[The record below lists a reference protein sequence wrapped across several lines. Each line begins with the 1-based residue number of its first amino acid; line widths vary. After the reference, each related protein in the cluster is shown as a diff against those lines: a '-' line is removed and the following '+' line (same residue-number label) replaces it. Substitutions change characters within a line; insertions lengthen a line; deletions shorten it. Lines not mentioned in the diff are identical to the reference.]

1 MDEILRESGRV
12 GNQVLGAAGARA
24 IHHDEMINK
33 SITGPAAVNIVDPE
47 RNEALE
53 AERPGDA
60 VFRAVFGS
68 DSESGGEG

>member
-12 GNQVLGAAGARA
+12 GNQVLGAAGAGA
-24 IHHDEMINK
+24 IHDEMINK
-33 SITGPAAVNIVDPE
+33 STTGPAVADIVDPE

-68 DSESGGEG
+68 DNESGGEG

>member
-1 MDEILRESGRV
+1 MDELLRESGRV
-12 GNQVLGAAGARA
+12 GNHVLSAAGTGA
-24 IHHDEMINK
+24 ILDEIANK
-33 SITGPAAVNIVDPE
+33 STTGPAAANIVDPE

-53 AERPGDA
+53 AEKPGDA